1 MSGLALIMVLISSIT
16 QPYWNYLAKKTN
28 GDIPF
33 IWLTYVAGSIFL
45 LPFFVWTILTTPVD
59 FSGIAV
65 IIVLTSGT
73 LRLSYFIILQT
84 GYRKADLSV
93 VYPIARGS
101 APFFSTLGATLILHE
116 KMTLF
121 SLSGLILI
129 TGGVLVI
136 TNPKI
141 SSIDPQRKRGL
152 LFGIAAGLIISLYTL
167 WDKVAV
173 STYQLSPFLLTF
185 ASNCLGAVSLA
196 PFALRKKKELKREI
210 RIHKWPVIA
219 VAILSPLSYLLV
231 LFAMKTTPVIYI
243 APARELSIV
252 FAVVMGQQ
260 LMAEPDKKRRL
271 LGALFIVGGVVS
283 LTI

>member
-1 MSGLALIMVLISSIT
+1 MMVLISSIT

-33 IWLTYVAGSIFL
+33 IWLTYVTGTIFL
-45 LPFFVWTILTTPVD
+45 LPFFTWTLLTTAIN
-59 FSGIAV
+59 FSLTTAM
-65 IIVLTSGT
+65 IIFTSGA
-73 LRLSYFIILQT
+73 LRLLYFIVLQT

-101 APFFSTLGATLILHE
+101 APFFSTIGATLILHE

-121 SLSGLILI
+121 SLAGMILI
-129 TGGVLVI
+129 MGGVLVI

-141 SSIDPQRKRGL
+141 NSIDTKRRKGL
-152 LFGIAAGLIISLYTL
+152 YFGVGTGLIISFYTI
-167 WDKVAV
+167 WDKSAI
-173 STYQLSPFLLTF
+173 SNYHLPPFLLTF
-185 ASNCLGAVSLA
+185 ASNCLGAVGMA
-196 PFALRKKKELKREI
+196 PFALRKKKELKKEI
-210 RIHKWPVIA
+210 RIHKWPILA
-219 VAILSPLSYLLV
+219 VAILSPFSYLLV

-260 LMAEPDKKRRL
+260 LMAEQDKKRRL
-271 LGALFIVGGVVS
+271 LGSLLIVSGVIS